1 MLPLSK
7 WDKLPFSNHIIGRS
21 TSKRIIYH
29 FEINYIKFENTVI
42 KICFHI
48 KEAMLVKYIMGCTKQ
63 MLRLSLSLEIIIN
76 LYSTLYLKTFEG
88 RRKFISCLFY
98 K

>member
-48 KEAMLVKYIMGCTKQ
+48 KEANRMITQ
-63 MLRLSLSLEIIIN
+63 
-76 LYSTLYLKTFEG
+76 T
-88 RRKFISCLFY
+88 FIST
-98 K
+98 KRITIKK

>member
-7 WDKLPFSNHIIGRS
+7 WDKLPFSSPIMGRS
-21 TSKRIIYH
+21 PFKRRIYL
-29 FEINYIKFENTVI
+29 FEIYYIKFENTVI

-48 KEAMLVKYIMGCTKQ
+48 KEAIFVKCSMACTKQ
-63 MLRLSLSLEIIIN
+63 IPQVIPSLEIIIN
-76 LYSTLYLKTFEG
+76 LYSNCHLKTFEG
-88 RRKFISCLFY
+88 RQKFISDLSY